1 MMLDMFHTTSCVKRC
16 KRHNT
21 LSRQS
26 KFYVLSFSD
35 RITLALNW
43 LAGAPESYLKIFRF
57 EKESLEMQTTD
68 HEMRLSGDIIPFQP
82 RTVKSGK
89 GQQKKVATTTIAAL
103 IAVTILHD
111 ETESPEDKLI
121 DMIEAS
127 GEAEVMDSSDALD
140 MLGELDQHQ
149 AQEDYIK
156 TPTNDNG

>member
-1 MMLDMFHTTSCVKRC
+1 
-16 KRHNT
+16 
-21 LSRQS
+21 
-26 KFYVLSFSD
+26 
-35 RITLALNW
+35 
-43 LAGAPESYLKIFRF
+43 
-57 EKESLEMQTTD
+57 MQTTD

-89 GQQKKVATTTIAAL
+89 RQQKKVVTTTVAAL

-140 MLGELDQHQ
+140 MLGELDQYQ

>member
-1 MMLDMFHTTSCVKRC
+1 MHL
-16 KRHNT
+16 
-21 LSRQS
+21 
-26 KFYVLSFSD
+26 
-35 RITLALNW
+35 IGW
-43 LAGAPESYLKIFRF
+43 LAGVPESYLKIFRF
-57 EKESLEMQTTD
+57 KKESLEIQTTD

-89 GQQKKVATTTIAAL
+89 GQQKKVVTTTIAAL

-156 TPTNDNG
+156 IPTNDNG

>member
-1 MMLDMFHTTSCVKRC
+1 
-16 KRHNT
+16 
-21 LSRQS
+21 
-26 KFYVLSFSD
+26 
-35 RITLALNW
+35 
-43 LAGAPESYLKIFRF
+43 
-57 EKESLEMQTTD
+57 MQTTD

-89 GQQKKVATTTIAAL
+89 VQQKKVVTTTIAAL

>member
-1 MMLDMFHTTSCVKRC
+1 MIL
-16 KRHNT
+16 
-21 LSRQS
+21 
-26 KFYVLSFSD
+26 
-35 RITLALNW
+35 IGW
-43 LAGAPESYLKIFRF
+43 LAGVPESYLKIFRF
-57 EKESLEMQTTD
+57 KKESLEMQTTD

-89 GQQKKVATTTIAAL
+89 GQQKKVVTTTIAAL

-156 TPTNDNG
+156 IPTNDNG

>member
-1 MMLDMFHTTSCVKRC
+1 LHLIGC
-16 KRHNT
+16 
-21 LSRQS
+21 
-26 KFYVLSFSD
+26 
-35 RITLALNW
+35 
-43 LAGAPESYLKIFRF
+43 LAGVSGSYLKIFRF
-57 EKESLEMQTTD
+57 KKESLEMQTTD

-89 GQQKKVATTTIAAL
+89 GQQKKVVTTTIAAL

-156 TPTNDNG
+156 IPTNDNG

>member
-1 MMLDMFHTTSCVKRC
+1 V
-16 KRHNT
+16 
-21 LSRQS
+21 
-26 KFYVLSFSD
+26 
-35 RITLALNW
+35 
-43 LAGAPESYLKIFRF
+43 
-57 EKESLEMQTTD
+57 
-68 HEMRLSGDIIPFQP
+68 
-82 RTVKSGK
+82 
-89 GQQKKVATTTIAAL
+89 TTTIAAL

-140 MLGELDQHQ
+140 MLGELDQYQ

>member
-1 MMLDMFHTTSCVKRC
+1 
-16 KRHNT
+16 
-21 LSRQS
+21 
-26 KFYVLSFSD
+26 
-35 RITLALNW
+35 
-43 LAGAPESYLKIFRF
+43 
-57 EKESLEMQTTD
+57 MQTTD

-82 RTVKSGK
+82 RTAKSEK
-89 GQQKKVATTTIAAL
+89 DQQKKVATTTIAAL

-140 MLGELDQHQ
+140 MLGELDQYQ

>member
-1 MMLDMFHTTSCVKRC
+1 LH
-16 KRHNT
+16 
-21 LSRQS
+21 L
-26 KFYVLSFSD
+26 
-35 RITLALNW
+35 IGW
-43 LAGAPESYLKIFRF
+43 LAGVPESYLKIFRF
-57 EKESLEMQTTD
+57 KKESLEMQTTD

-89 GQQKKVATTTIAAL
+89 GQQKKVVTTTIAAL

>member
-1 MMLDMFHTTSCVKRC
+1 MLDMFHTTSCVKRC
-16 KRHNT
+16 KRHST
-21 LSRQS
+21 IPRRT
-26 KFYVLSFSD
+26 KFHVLSFSD
-35 RITLALNW
+35 RTSLALNW
-43 LAGAPESYLKIFRF
+43 LAGVPESYLKIFRF
-57 EKESLEMQTTD
+57 KKESLEMQTTD

-89 GQQKKVATTTIAAL
+89 GQQKKVVTTTIAAL